1 MMEDSI
7 VRCSHSDTL
16 RSPSAHPPLT
26 RSPFPIPP
34 WLALAAPGSGYLPMC
49 PPSVPPAPHP
59 PPFCPQMLVCAAD
72 FRQKKNSCLEDVF
85 NSVDVMSMFSS
96 VCSEPDLAHPKQKH
110 KGSFLVLHN
119 ILLGL
124 FPFFFFKKK
133 NKQKKLVFNL
143 FMDSSVRLTIPL

>member
-1 MMEDSI
+1 M
-7 VRCSHSDTL
+7 T
-16 RSPSAHPPLT
+16 PSAHPPLT
-26 RSPFPIPP
+26 PHSPAHRFPFHRGSP
-34 WLALAAPGSGYLPMC
+34 WPLPAQVISRCVRHPNPQPHTPHLLALKCLFVRQISG
-49 PPSVPPAPHP
+49 
-59 PPFCPQMLVCAAD
+59 
-72 FRQKKNSCLEDVF
+72 RKKNSCLEDVF